1 VSKYRKVDVKI
12 WNDAK
17 FVSLSERG
25 KLVFLFL
32 MTHPNLTIVGAMR
45 ATAPGLAAEIGI
57 PLEGFREAFLE
68 ALSKGM
74 AKVDKSAALIW
85 LPNFL
90 KYNKPESPNVVK
102 AWPDAFD
109 MLPECELKSQVFQH
123 VKAFAEGM
131 TEGFRKAFREVF
143 GKGLPE
149 DFAKTSPNQEQEQE
163 QEQEQAEKT
172 LVPVGTTPRPEEFAS
187 LWNSLRGP
195 LPQVR
200 EFTDSRRRKIKVRM
214 TQGLTLATF
223 EEVIRRCLSTPFLV
237 GENDR
242 GWQADFDWLVENDTN
257 MTKVMEGKYE
267 HGGNGG
273 NGAARTSGR
282 TRTDGNFDAAREA
295 LARMAHLANCV
306 HGGSETGGGEP
317 ADVHGICNP
326 PEPIRPAGYLGSG
339 DAPQL
344 AAAI

>member
-32 MTHPNLTIVGAMR
+32 MTHPNLTMVGAMR

-57 PLEGFREAFLE
+57 PLEAFREAFLE

-123 VKAFAEGM
+123 VKGFTEGM
-131 TEGFRKAFREVF
+131 TEGFRKAFREAF

-149 DFAKTSPNQEQEQE
+149 DFAKTSPNQEHEQEQE
-163 QEQEQAEKT
+163 QEQEKKT
-172 LVPVGTTPRPEEFAS
+172 LVPVGTTSRPEEFAS
-187 LWNSLRGP
+187 VWNSLRGP

-214 TQGLTLATF
+214 TQGLTLAKF
-223 EEVIRRCLSTPFLV
+223 EEVVRRCVSTPFLV

-242 GWQADFDWLVENDTN
+242 GWQADFDWLIENDTN
-257 MTKVMEGKYE
+257 MAKVMEGKYE

-273 NGAARTSGR
+273 NGRMGTSR
-282 TRTDGNFDAAREA
+282 EDRIIEQTRSA
-295 LARMAHLANCV
+295 LAAVVSRATGAF
-306 HGGSETGGGEP
+306 GDGETGGTGGEDPGVIRGTLVPVRTEGFSGNGEP
-317 ADVHGICNP
+317 
-326 PEPIRPAGYLGSG
+326 LGF
-339 DAPQL
+339 AR
-344 AAAI
+344 AV